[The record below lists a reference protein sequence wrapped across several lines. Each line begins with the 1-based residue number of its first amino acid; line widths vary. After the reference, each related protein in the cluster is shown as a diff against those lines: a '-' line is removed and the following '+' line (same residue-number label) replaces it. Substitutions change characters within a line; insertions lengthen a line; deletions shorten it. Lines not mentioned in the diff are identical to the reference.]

1 MCTCERR
8 YILHEIRNV
17 PKFMKCY
24 ALTTLNL
31 SKLASCSGMRSW
43 QIPYTHQIKARPC
56 SPFFTSSPLEFKMG
70 SQQSQFR
77 ALWALW
83 ISTADDDNLNPR
95 LHYSGNFRQNSHKY
109 LCSFFSTYTF
119 YLKKRLNVRIL
130 SVFIQEAV
138 YVDLRQTSPIF
149 YLYIISRRSSNHC
162 LILFLRNCILFL
174 VSTREIET
182 TELDQLIHSFKQW
195 VRGAV

>member
-1 MCTCERR
+1 MNHEVVPHILFLMCTCERR

-109 LCSFFSTYTF
+109 LCSFFF
-119 YLKKRLNVRIL
+119 NLHILLKKASKRENI
-130 SVFIQEAV
+130 IC
-138 YVDLRQTSPIF
+138 F
-149 YLYIISRRSSNHC
+149 YSRSC
-162 LILFLRNCILFL
+162 LCWF
-174 VSTREIET
+174 T
-182 TELDQLIHSFKQW
+182 TN
-195 VRGAV
+195 